1 MLSYPLQAE
10 QAKPFFV
17 LDKEQQL
24 VTKNI
29 PVPRIIKPAVLRSNT
44 LTTIIFGDSLRQYRS
59 NSPLRNSQIWRR
71 LLPSKAST
79 DKTTVFKILDEL
91 TCPLRT
97 IPVIKLGNNLNW
109 THKEVTH
116 VKKTLA

>member
-1 MLSYPLQAE
+1 MYILVVYLGNDILDNMLSYPLQAE

-44 LTTIIFGDSLRQYRS
+44 LTTIIFGDSLR
-59 NSPLRNSQIWRR
+59 
-71 LLPSKAST
+71 
-79 DKTTVFKILDEL
+79 
-91 TCPLRT
+91 
-97 IPVIKLGNNLNW
+97 
-109 THKEVTH
+109 
-116 VKKTLA
+116 